1 MSQQE
6 KGYSLKQLTEC
17 NKRFVALVEE
27 YESLLETHDCLL
39 QKAPFYKMLS
49 LASKRDYLYP
59 IRLHYSTFV
68 YNCGMLEEKC
78 MQLVLS
84 LDGVESFGEEYIR
97 RRRRQ
102 LVMQIENLSKYSSAL
117 TVTTRP
123 FVNALEEVEDSTQMV

>member
-1 MSQQE
+1 
-6 KGYSLKQLTEC
+6 
-17 NKRFVALVEE
+17 
-27 YESLLETHDCLL
+27 
-39 QKAPFYKMLS
+39 
-49 LASKRDYLYP
+49 
-59 IRLHYSTFV
+59 
-68 YNCGMLEEKC
+68 MLEEKC

>member
-1 MSQQE
+1 
-6 KGYSLKQLTEC
+6 
-17 NKRFVALVEE
+17 
-27 YESLLETHDCLL
+27 
-39 QKAPFYKMLS
+39 MLS

-68 YNCGMLEEKC
+68 YNCGLLEEKC

-102 LVMQIENLSKYSSAL
+102 LVIQIENLSKYSSAL

>member
-1 MSQQE
+1 
-6 KGYSLKQLTEC
+6 
-17 NKRFVALVEE
+17 
-27 YESLLETHDCLL
+27 
-39 QKAPFYKMLS
+39 
-49 LASKRDYLYP
+49 
-59 IRLHYSTFV
+59 
-68 YNCGMLEEKC
+68 MLEEKC

-117 TVTTRP
+117 TVTTRS

>member
-1 MSQQE
+1 
-6 KGYSLKQLTEC
+6 
-17 NKRFVALVEE
+17 
-27 YESLLETHDCLL
+27 
-39 QKAPFYKMLS
+39 
-49 LASKRDYLYP
+49 
-59 IRLHYSTFV
+59 
-68 YNCGMLEEKC
+68 MLEEKC
-78 MQLVLS
+78 MQLVLR